1 MNSLEGVENSAY
13 IYLCSQTSFQALIS
27 PSHPRIRALTTLK
40 RQLGQQLLLYSSAL
54 SAYNAQLAGDIYG
67 AGVRVGIYIQVIGL
81 LLAAF
86 AGKGRGIKL
95 SSGAMTFAL
104 LISLSSLMHH
114 NDISPAESLVVLG
127 ILNALLFPAMTAFMC
142 RDAIAGE
149 GIAMVCCLFA
159 NLWTALANI
168 IFWAR
173 LYRSLPSLGTPGM
186 TWTFYKTAIQDHQ
199 TRIGSIIGV
208 VFELVLALF
217 SIANGIWYV
226 TLAAQAWGDG
236 TAEVDLN
243 RVQEEQIEKWRIFM
257 SCVSLLSFIF
267 CVAQVE
273 MTIKWNGLQP
283 DNNFSHPGQ
292 SIPLIVGVFVLLDGA
307 AALLGTIKDL

>member
-1 MNSLEGVENSAY
+1 MSSNSTLLTGNS
-13 IYLCSQTSFQALIS
+13 
-27 PSHPRIRALTTLK
+27 TLPI
-40 RQLGQQLLLYSSAL
+40 G
-54 SAYNAQLAGDIYG
+54 NAQLAGDIYG
-67 AGVRVGIYIQVIGL
+67 TGIRVGIYIQVIGL

-127 ILNALLFPAMTAFMC
+127 LLDALLFPAITAFMC

-159 NLWTALANI
+159 NLWTVLANI

-186 TWTFYKTAIQDHQ
+186 TWAFYKAAIQDRQ
-199 TRIGSIIGV
+199 IRIGSIIGV
-208 VFELVLALF
+208 VFLLVLALF
-217 SIANGIWYV
+217 STANGIWYV
-226 TLAAQAWGDG
+226 KLAAEAWGDG
-236 TAEVDLN
+236 TPEVDLN
-243 RVQEEQIEKWRIFM
+243 REQEKHIDKWRRSM
-257 SCVSLLSFIF
+257 SCVSMLSFIF

-292 SIPLIVGVFVLLDGA
+292 SIPLVVGVFVLLDGV
-307 AALLGTIKDL
+307 AALLGTVKDL